1 MPNDV
6 GGTQTRLQAEVYIH
20 SNGYA
25 NNNSQRDSAGFNGT
39 ASDNNPA
46 RCPSPDAVDEYTILA
61 NGLDTESGQGRRWIM
76 PSAAWQE
83 PVNLTT
89 WGSGRANVNNPA
101 SDCHRRLALI
111 LSAGPAQ
118 VVQLGLVFTSD
129 TPLGRLRGDRMQRKV
144 VLLSLLCL
152 AGALPAQEIKLIPS
166 PRSVERGAGV
176 LTLQSP
182 VRIALASASEEDRFA
197 AGLLVEELKSVHRLD
212 ASIGAEGNIVIGR
225 PGNARIDSE
234 IARRKLDISGLS
246 REESYVLSADSSGV
260 VLAAKTAEG
269 LFYGVQTLRQLVGPG
284 ARVPAVRI
292 TDWPALRYR
301 ALSIDINRGPLLT
314 EEQMKA
320 AIRTMA
326 EYKLNMLFFYMEHVF
341 QYKHSPMA
349 APPGGE
355 VTPEL
360 IRRVGAYA
368 RRYHVDL
375 VPHQQFFGHLHNMLK
390 FELYTGMGEIP
401 HGSVLSPASEKTYE
415 WVREACDQLVKA
427 FPSQFFHVGADE
439 TWELGE
445 GQSRE
450 MAQQSSVGEVYLNYL
465 QRITE
470 ILRPYGKRLFFPSD
484 IVLKHPEVIPKLP
497 KELIVFVWIYAPLE
511 DYSKFLEPF
520 VKNGVKFF
528 VCTTLHN
535 WNRPFPAFGNTR
547 VNASYFARDAK
558 IYGAMGMTASHWADD
573 GEALF
578 NMTWYGIAVSAAA
591 AWQPGLVDFADFDR
605 SFDWAFYRNRDE
617 TFVNAIRNL
626 YRIHE
631 LVRSVNRADANSALY
646 WVDPFSRYG
655 AETVRKLYPVASK
668 MRLLAEQA
676 AVDVAASKGK
686 ARLHGS
692 TVPFLELA
700 ARRFD
705 YLGMKIQFSKEIAD
719 SYRAVLADSSD
730 PVKTR
735 NRMRRISGM
744 DGMTPSLRDYVHE
757 VKAMYRDGWL
767 MENRPYWLDNVLVRY
782 DAEALYWVEKAR
794 LFAAAEQE
802 LAVTKRLP
810 SPESLKVVLP

>member
-1 MPNDV
+1 MK
-6 GGTQTRLQAEVYIH
+6 R
-20 SNGYA
+20 
-25 NNNSQRDSAGFNGT
+25 RT
-39 ASDNNPA
+39 A
-46 RCPSPDAVDEYTILA
+46 ILP
-61 NGLDTESGQGRRWIM
+61 W
-76 PSAAWQE
+76 
-83 PVNLTT
+83 
-89 WGSGRANVNNPA
+89 
-101 SDCHRRLALI
+101 
-111 LSAGPAQ
+111 
-118 VVQLGLVFTSD
+118 
-129 TPLGRLRGDRMQRKV
+129 
-144 VLLSLLCL
+144 LCL
-152 AGALPAQEIKLIPS
+152 AGALPAQEIKLVPA

-176 LTLQSP
+176 LVLKSP

-197 AGLLVEELKSVHRLD
+197 AGLLVDELKSVHRLD
-212 ASIGAEGNIVIGR
+212 AAIGAEGKILIGR
-225 PGNARIDSE
+225 PGSARIDSE
-234 IARRKLDISGLS
+234 IARRKLDISGLNH
-246 REESYVLSADSSGV
+246 EESYVLSADSSGV
-260 VLAAKTAEG
+260 LLASKTAEG
-269 LFYGVQTLRQLVGPG
+269 LFYGVQTLRQLAGPG

-301 ALSIDINRGPLLT
+301 ALSIDINRGPILT

-326 EYKLNMLFFYMEHVF
+326 EYKMNMLFFYMEHVF

-375 VPHQQFFGHLHNMLK
+375 APHQQFFGHLHNMLK
-390 FELYTGMGEIP
+390 FELYAGMGEIP
-401 HGSVLSPASEKTYE
+401 HGSVLSPASEKSYE

-427 FPSQFFHVGADE
+427 FPSQFFQVGADE

-445 GQSRE
+445 GQSRDL
-450 MAQQSSVGEVYLNYL
+450 AQKSSVGEVYLNYL
-465 QRITE
+465 QRVTE

-535 WNRPFPAFGNTR
+535 WNRAFPEFAKTR

-558 IYGAMGMTASHWADD
+558 KYGAMGMTASHWADD

-578 NMTWYGIAVSAAA
+578 NMTWYGVVVSAAA
-591 AWQPGLVDFADFDR
+591 AWQPGLVDFAAFDR

-626 YRIHE
+626 YQVHE
-631 LVRSVNRADANSALY
+631 LVQSVQARDMNNANNALF

-655 AETVRKLYPVASK
+655 ADTVRKVYPVVAK

-676 AVDVAASKGK
+676 AVDLAAGKGK

-705 YLGMKIQFSKEIAD
+705 YLGMKMQFSKEIGDA
-719 SYRAVLADSSD
+719 YRGAQAESSNPD
-730 PVKTR
+730 R
-735 NRMRRISGM
+735 AHNALRRIRGM
-744 DGMTPSLRDYVHE
+744 DGMLPSLRDYINE
-757 VKAMYRDGWL
+757 LKGLYRSAWL
-767 MENRPYWLDNVLVRY
+767 AENRPYWLDNVLVQY
-782 DAEALYWVEKAR
+782 DREALDWVRRMR
-794 LFAAAEQE
+794 LFDTAAQE
-802 LAVTKRLP
+802 HAATKTLP
-810 SPESLKVVLP
+810 EPEKLGMVLP